1 LNHDVVVDSCTAT
14 GVGEE
19 QHDGQR
25 MGGEDCRYEWS
36 MPGAGGTSVGTTCGR
51 GGVGWACSRG
61 GILDRRMRCL
71 ASLPLRRP
79 PPEVEAKEVLGG
91 ETNTGGEEGG
101 SSATGQ
107 GLRGLMQ
114 PEQVH
119 ALHG

>member
-1 LNHDVVVDSCTAT
+1 M
-14 GVGEE
+14 GV
-19 QHDGQR
+19 R
-25 MGGEDCRYEWS
+25 PR
-36 MPGAGGTSVGTTCGR
+36 R
-51 GGVGWACSRG
+51 
-61 GILDRRMRCL
+61 ILDRRTRRL
-71 ASLPLRRP
+71 TPLPPRRP
-79 PPEVEAKEVLGG
+79 PHELEAKEVLGG